1 MHSPVL
7 PTRECTGKPVWKISR
22 YCLAKPHACTQP
34 SRSQAQTSEKPWL
47 VCGRRHAVRTSA
59 GPSKTLG
66 PAASPVGEK
75 VANQTGSAVGTRDGE
90 RAAAAANTRRISGTT
105 PRGKATCRG
114 SHRVA
119 RRLYE
124 PQRPVYTERR
134 RLDDG
139 VMHTRLGI
147 PAPLRERRGVH
158 QDGAGRRLGLVGRAV
173 SRRGRWFRSAR
184 RS

>member
-1 MHSPVL
+1 M
-7 PTRECTGKPVWKISR
+7 
-22 YCLAKPHACTQP
+22 
-34 SRSQAQTSEKPWL
+34 
-47 VCGRRHAVRTSA
+47 RTSA

-66 PAASPVGEK
+66 PAASPVGER

-90 RAAAAANTRRISGTT
+90 RAAAAANTCWISGTT

-134 RLDDG
+134 CLDDG

-158 QDGAGRRLGLVGRAV
+158 QDGAGRQLGLAGRAV

-184 RS
+184 RSKSCSPRYACVLGGLSCVKHRVTKHKNEKSVPWKGRDSTGCS

>member
-1 MHSPVL
+1 M
-7 PTRECTGKPVWKISR
+7 
-22 YCLAKPHACTQP
+22 
-34 SRSQAQTSEKPWL
+34 
-47 VCGRRHAVRTSA
+47 RTSA

-134 RLDDG
+134 CLDDG
-139 VMHTRLGI
+139 VMHTRAVGH
-147 PAPLRERRGVH
+147 PGSPSGAARG
-158 QDGAGRRLGLVGRAV
+158 ASGRSRQAARPGG
-173 SRRGRWFRSAR
+173 SRRFSPWALVSQCAPVVVLLPNVRVRSVRPFVCQASR
-184 RS
+184 N